1 MSGFERG
8 PGRSLAEHVDQ
19 AIEAAFA
26 DQRLVG
32 AVVLVAHRG
41 QWLYRRAAGLADREA
56 GRTMGEDSLFRLA
69 SVSKPI
75 VSVAAL
81 SLVDEGRLALD
92 EPIADWLPAFRPR
105 LADGREARITPRQL
119 LSHSAGLGYRFLEAD
134 ADGPYARAGIS
145 DGMDLPGFDLAENL
159 RRLASV
165 PLLYEPG
172 RAWGYSLATDVLGA
186 LVARVDGRPL
196 AEALRQRVGI
206 PAGMRD
212 SGFLCADAQRL
223 AAVYVSD
230 RPRPRRMA
238 ERETVAP
245 FEDSVGI
252 RFEPSRAF
260 EPSAYAS
267 GGAGMIG
274 SAGDVLRLL
283 EILRQGGAP
292 LLTPGLVEEMGRDQ
306 VPGLELPANPGFGF
320 GLGFSVLRDPAIAQS
335 PESPGTWRWAAPTGI
350 PGSSTGPA
358 NCRWWRSPTP
368 CSRAC
373 QDASSTTCAT
383 PSTVP
388 RRCADGTP
396 RSISGERR
404 GRCVGRGAA
413 AAAERVAG
421 DGDVR
426 LRRHSQRNPAG
437 RPAAANRRGAGGQRG
452 AGRATGQRLCPGFAT
467 GRVAGGEPDP
477 GLAAAPGAAAGAADL
492 LRLQQLHRVS
502 SDYRLTLLARFGSGV
517 AAASPGAAGGYARRL
532 VPPEQQGR
540 ALAVAMLGAPLA
552 LSLGVPLG
560 TWLGG
565 LLGWRWAFACCR

>member
-1 MSGFERG
+1 MSSFERE
-8 PGRSLAEHVDQ
+8 PGCGLAENVDQ
-19 AIEAAFA
+19 VIEAAFA

-56 GRTMGEDSLFRLA
+56 GRIMGEDSLFRLA

-186 LVARVDGRPL
+186 LVERVDGRPL

-212 SGFLCADAQRL
+212 SGFLCADACRL

-238 ERETVAP
+238 GRETVAP

-335 PESPGTWRWAAPTGI
+335 PEAPGTWRWG
-350 PGSSTGPA
+350 
-358 NCRWWRSPTP
+358 
-368 CSRAC
+368 
-373 QDASSTTCAT
+373 
-383 PSTVP
+383 
-388 RRCADGTP
+388 
-396 RSISGERR
+396 
-404 GRCVGRGAA
+404 GAY
-413 AAAERVAG
+413 G
-421 DGDVR
+421 
-426 LRRHSQRNPAG
+426 HS
-437 RPAAANRRGAGGQRG
+437 
-452 AGRATGQRLCPGFAT
+452 
-467 GRVAGGEPDP
+467 
-477 GLAAAPGAAAGAADL
+477 
-492 LRLQQLHRVS
+492 
-502 SDYRLTLLARFGSGV
+502 
-517 AAASPGAAGGYARRL
+517 
-532 VPPEQQGR
+532 
-540 ALAVAMLGAPLA
+540 
-552 LSLGVPLG
+552 
-560 TWLGG
+560 
-565 LLGWRWAFACCR
+565 